1 MELLDA
7 AKVSSNPVFL
17 SLVLL
22 SSLLIWLKLAKR
34 KRLNLPPSPPKL
46 PIIGNIHQV
55 GKVPHQSLRDLSRK
69 YGPLLLLHLGY
80 NPTVLVSS
88 PDIVKEIVKNHDII
102 FSNRP
107 KTTALDYLYYGG
119 RDMVFSP
126 YGEYWKQV
134 KKISVLELFS
144 HRRVHSFQFVREE
157 EVEVLVNKIRG
168 ACLKGEPVN
177 LSERLMLVSSNIASR
192 CILSHKSEDE
202 DGCSRFGQLGK
213 RLLILSSAFSIGDVF
228 PYLGWL
234 DVLTG
239 YIPSMKALSAEFDA
253 FLDQVIQEHR
263 GLESDTDDEQVSNRK
278 DFVSI
283 IMRLQKDRMYDLD
296 LTPDNIKGVL
306 LDMFI
311 GGTDTTKA
319 TIEWTMAEL
328 LKHPNAMNKV
338 QEEVRNVVGNKSKVE
353 MDDISRM
360 GYLKCVIKET
370 LRLHPPAPLLAP
382 RRTSA
387 SVKLGGYHIPSD
399 TTVLI
404 NGWAIHRDPECWEKP
419 EEFIPERFENSSI
432 DFQGQDFHYIPFGF
446 GRRACPG
453 MTFGIASAEYVM
465 ANLLYWFDW
474 KLPAGEVAENMDMN
488 EVYGITLH
496 MKTPLRVVPVSHVPF

>member
-1 MELLDA
+1 MMLKMELLNFSNL
-7 AKVSSNPVFL
+7 SSNPLFL
-17 SLVLL
+17 SLILL
-22 SSLLIWLKLAKR
+22 FSLFIWLKLSTR
-34 KRLNLPPSPPKL
+34 KRLNLPPSPPTL
-46 PIIGNIHQV
+46 PIIGNIHQI
-55 GKVPHQSLRDLSRK
+55 GKVAHRSLRDLSTK
-69 YGPLLLLHLGY
+69 YGPLLLLQLGY

-88 PDIVKEIVKNHDII
+88 PQLVKEIVKNHDII

-107 KTTALDYLYYGG
+107 KMTALNFLYYGG

-144 HRRVHSFQFVREE
+144 HRRVHSFQFVRAE
-157 EVEVLVNKIRG
+157 EVEAMVNKIRG
-168 ACLKGEPVN
+168 ASLKGEAVN
-177 LSERLMLVSSNIASR
+177 LSDMLMLISSNIASR

-202 DGCSRFGQLGK
+202 GGCSKFGQLGK
-213 RLLILSSAFSIGDVF
+213 RLLILTSAFSIGDVF
-228 PYLGWL
+228 PYLKWL

-239 YIPSMKALSAEFDA
+239 YIPSMKALSSEFDA

-263 GLESDTDDEQVSNRK
+263 EHESGDQVSNRK

-283 IMRLQKDRMYDLD
+283 IMQLQKDRMYDLD
-296 LTPDNIKGVL
+296 LTQDNIKGVL

-328 LKHPNAMNKV
+328 LKHPIAMKKV
-338 QEEVRNVVGNKSKVE
+338 QEEVRHVVGKESKVE
-353 MDDISRM
+353 MEDISKM

-370 LRLHPPAPLLAP
+370 LRLHPASPLLAP

-387 SVKLGGYHIPSD
+387 SVKLGGHDIPSD

-404 NGWAIHRDPECWEKP
+404 NAWAIHRDPEWWEKP

-453 MTFGIASAEYVM
+453 LPFGIASAEYAV

-474 KLPAGEVAENMDMN
+474 KLPAGEDLDMN
-488 EVYGITLH
+488 DVYGITLH
-496 MKTPLRVVPVSHVPF
+496 MKTPLRVLPLSHVSF

>member
-1 MELLDA
+1 MELLNV
-7 AKVSSNPVFL
+7 AKLSSNPLFP
-17 SLVLL
+17 SLILL
-22 SSLLIWLKLAKR
+22 FSLLIWLKLSKK

-55 GKVPHQSLRDLSRK
+55 GKVPHRSLRDLSRN
-69 YGPLLLLHLGY
+69 YGPLLLLQLGY

-88 PDIVKEIVKNHDII
+88 PDLVKEIVKNHDII

-107 KTTALDYLYYGG
+107 KTTSLDFLYYGG

-144 HRRVHSFQFVREE
+144 HKRVHSFQFVREE
-157 EVEVLVNKIRG
+157 EVEVLINKIRC
-168 ACLKGEPVN
+168 ACLQGESVN
-177 LSERLMLVSSNIASR
+177 LSEMLMSVSSNIASR

-202 DGCSRFGQLGK
+202 GGSSKFGQLGK
-213 RLLILSSAFSIGDVF
+213 SLLILSSALCIGYLF

-234 DVLTG
+234 DILTG

-263 GLESDTDDEQVSNRK
+263 GLESSDDQVSNKK

-283 IMRLQKDRMYDLD
+283 IMQLQKDRMYDMD
-296 LTPDNIKGVL
+296 LTQDNIKGVL

-319 TIEWTMAEL
+319 TIEWGMTEL
-328 LKHPNAMNKV
+328 LKHPNVMKKL
-338 QEEVRNVVGNKSKVE
+338 QQEVRNVMGNKSKVE
-353 MDDISRM
+353 MDHINKM
-360 GYLKCVIKET
+360 KYLKCVIKET
-370 LRLHPPAPLLAP
+370 LRLHPAAPLLAP

-387 SVKLGGYHIPSD
+387 SVKLGGYHIPSN
-399 TTVLI
+399 TTIII
-404 NGWAIHRDPECWEKP
+404 NGWAIHRDPERWENP

-453 MTFGIASAEYVM
+453 MPFGIASTEYVM
-465 ANLLYWFDW
+465 ANLVYWFDW
-474 KLPAGEVAENMDMN
+474 KLPAGETTENFDMSDT
-488 EVYGITLH
+488 YGITLH
-496 MKTPLRVVPVSHVPF
+496 KKIPLRVVPVTHLSF